1 MSINMGG
8 SMGQGGGG
16 GSVGM
21 GGNEQM
27 QNENM
32 QKMGSKRGLGSGL
45 IVQKFDSAS
54 PSFTL
59 APHTQ
64 NLSGSQK
71 EGKNEG
77 KSGITASFSTSF
89 DRRDNIV
96 SKAVKNVVDMFNAE
110 KQVGE
115 KSRLFTDQVIYLLSN
130 PFVN

>member
-8 SMGQGGGG
+8 SMGLGGGG
-16 GSVGM
+16 GE
-21 GGNEQM
+21 NM

-32 QKMGSKRGLGSGL
+32 QKMGSKRGMGSGL
-45 IVQKFDSAS
+45 YNQKFDSAS

-64 NLSGSQK
+64 NLSGSGK
-71 EGKNEG
+71 EGKSEG
-77 KSGITASFSTSF
+77 ENGITASFSTSF

-110 KQVGE
+110 KQV
-115 KSRLFTDQVIYLLSN
+115 IY
-130 PFVN
+130 